1 MNTGNQI
8 QMSTSHGQILPE
20 LGSGWLLLAGSGAG
34 WLTPGVAKTI
44 NLTIFLL
51 AMYWIVRRPAR
62 RFFAERFAQ
71 VREMLDRAA
80 REKAAAEE
88 KMAELAARMA
98 RLDQDLAAL
107 REQTSREIAAERAR
121 IEAETK
127 QDLARL
133 RQGAQREIESARQI
147 ALSDLKVF
155 AALEANRLAEQ
166 FLQQELSPED
176 DARLIQRVTEQMS
189 SVVQ

>member
-1 MNTGNQI
+1 MGNHI
-8 QMSTSHGQILPE
+8 QTSASRGRIL
-20 LGSGWLLLAGSGAG
+20 LDLSGGWFLLAGSGAG
-34 WLTPGVAKTI
+34 WLTPGVAKSI
-44 NLTIFLL
+44 NLTIFIL
-51 AMYWIVRRPAR
+51 AMYWIVRRPAH
-62 RFFAERFAQ
+62 RFFTERFTQ

-80 REKAAAEE
+80 REKAAAEA
-88 KMAELAARMA
+88 KMAELTARMA
-98 RLDQDLAAL
+98 RLDQELAAL

-189 SVVQ
+189 SVVH

>member
-1 MNTGNQI
+1 MGNHI
-8 QMSTSHGQILPE
+8 QTSASRGRIL
-20 LGSGWLLLAGSGAG
+20 LDLSGGWFLLAGSGAG
-34 WLTPGVAKTI
+34 WLTPGVAKSI
-44 NLTIFLL
+44 NLTIFIL
-51 AMYWIVRRPAR
+51 AMYWIVRRPAH
-62 RFFAERFAQ
+62 RFFAERFTQ

-80 REKAAAEE
+80 REKAAAEA
-88 KMAELAARMA
+88 KMAELTARMA
-98 RLDQDLAAL
+98 RLDQELAAL

-189 SVVQ
+189 SVVH

>member
-1 MNTGNQI
+1 MVNQT
-8 QMSTSHGQILPE
+8 QMSRSRAQILPE

-155 AALEANRLAEQ
+155 VALEANRLAEQ
-166 FLQQELSPED
+166 FLHQELSPED

-189 SVVQ
+189 NVVQ